1 MAVDQEDD
9 YKEAWAEDQT
19 VKQDKSHHRRT
30 KFIEAGIERF
40 NDYYDDEDTLD
51 FEKESNHEKGS

>member
-1 MAVDQEDD
+1 MAVDQADD

-19 VKQDKSHHRRT
+19 VKQDKSRHRRT

-40 NDYYDDEDTLD
+40 NDYYDDEDPLD
-51 FEKESNHEKGS
+51 FDIESNN